1 MSCPGLEYQ
10 HQNSGVTLSPGF
22 GRGLFLRSKP
32 MADRYFKGEVK
43 TLEGGVIKLF
53 GTFTIGAAGA
63 VSTSVTK
70 GFSVSK
76 VAAEAGR
83 YKVLLE
89 DAYSGLLNAQATVVG
104 AADAPYGNTDGLLA
118 IIRNVSVTTKP
129 ASFDLQLASVAGAD
143 AEPTLGTVIL
153 LEVTLKNTSSY

>member
-1 MSCPGLEYQ
+1 
-10 HQNSGVTLSPGF
+10 
-22 GRGLFLRSKP
+22 

-63 VSTSVTK
+63 IASSLAK

-83 YKVLLE
+83 YQVLLE
-89 DAYSGLLNAQATVVG
+89 DAYSGLLNAQAMVVG
-104 AADAPYGNTDGLLA
+104 AADAAYGATDGLIA
-118 IIRNVSVTTKP
+118 FIRNVAVTSKP

-143 AEPTLGTVIL
+143 AEGTLGTAVLI
-153 LEVTLKNTSSY
+153 EITLKNTSSY